1 MACPFFIPTERFD
14 NGGWPHRPRLPLGDG
29 WRGLCTASVAG
40 QVVPSDDE
48 LRQFC
53 NLGYAAQCRRLPAER
68 HFDAA
73 RFSVARDRDQRI
85 EICYVLEAG
94 HRPGAHGVLS
104 YDAAARRWAVT
115 HPDPRVQAMAAC
127 YLESYFERRQKA
139 PFDSPRSLRAGSAAS
154 NSA

>member
-14 NGGWPHRPRLPLGDG
+14 NGGWLRRERLPLGNG
-29 WRGLCTASVAG
+29 WRGLCTA
-40 QVVPSDDE
+40 QRDEQIVPSDDE

-68 HFDAA
+68 QFDAA

-94 HRPGAHGVLS
+94 HRPGAHGVLA
-104 YDAAARRWAVT
+104 YDAAAGRWAAA
-115 HPDPRVQAMAAC
+115 HPDPRIQAMAAC
-127 YLESYFERRQKA
+127 YLESYFERRQN
-139 PFDSPRSLRAGSAAS
+139 RRAAT